1 MRRGALVAAQLLD
14 QRVALDDLAA
24 QAREPGL
31 VILGFGVDV
40 LGLSPPEVDLLLGEL
55 LRAGLRDLEL
65 LLQLSDFRALG
76 LGDLLEMARLL
87 LPADS
92 LGLDGLELMGQD
104 VELFLE
110 LGFRRSLAFQLLVEI
125 GSTGFRIA

>member
-1 MRRGALVAAQLLD
+1 MRALVGAQLLD

-24 QAREPGL
+24 QAREAGL

-40 LGLSPPEVDLLLGEL
+40 LGLGPPEVDLLLGEL
-55 LRAGLRDLEL
+55 LGAGLRDLEL

-92 LGLDGLELMGQD
+92 LGLDGFELMGQD
-104 VELFLE
+104 VELLLE
-110 LGFRRSLAFQLLVEI
+110 LVLRRFLAFQLLVEI